1 MPKSITRLNK
11 YIILKFLLKTPQPQY
26 LRQMYLKNWHL
37 MIYKATMPSSF
48 KASHYFS
55 KENAI
60 STQLTLN
67 KKLLWL
73 GLKFDIQD
81 IFVNKH

>member
-1 MPKSITRLNK
+1 
-11 YIILKFLLKTPQPQY
+11 
-26 LRQMYLKNWHL
+26 
-37 MIYKATMPSSF
+37 MIYKATLPSSF